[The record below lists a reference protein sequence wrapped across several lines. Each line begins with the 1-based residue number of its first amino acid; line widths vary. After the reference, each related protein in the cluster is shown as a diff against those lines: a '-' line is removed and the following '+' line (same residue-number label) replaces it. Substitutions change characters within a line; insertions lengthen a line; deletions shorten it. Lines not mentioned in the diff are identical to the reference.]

1 MSLTQ
6 SRGLADAGRW
16 TAAATTLADH
26 LEALGSAKEQS
37 GSVPALP
44 NGAIQ
49 AARRFFTFAL
59 NGIELDQ
66 NRGSMNLAATPRP
79 SQAAAAGISN
89 LSIAVKV
96 IRSEKAK
103 SKTADLMIVERKI
116 KSLLDSLDHLQSRKE
131 PLSATKRRSLA
142 LFLRELQRQGEIERD
157 AAIALQ
163 EGPRIYRSSVR

>member
-1 MSLTQ
+1 
-6 SRGLADAGRW
+6 
-16 TAAATTLADH
+16 
-26 LEALGSAKEQS
+26 
-37 GSVPALP
+37 
-44 NGAIQ
+44 
-49 AARRFFTFAL
+49 
-59 NGIELDQ
+59 
-66 NRGSMNLAATPRP
+66 MNLAATPRP

-96 IRSEKAK
+96 IRSEKSK
-103 SKTADLMIVERKI
+103 SKTADLTIVERKI
-116 KSLLDSLDHLQSRKE
+116 KSLLDSLDHLESHKV